1 MTGGD
6 VLEGERSD
14 GEGADGAEGGAVTTA
29 VGDDVAAADPLRLLD
44 VTMTRTVA
52 PVSAAETLYVCAEA
66 PVTARQLAPL
76 ESQRSH

>member
-14 GEGADGAEGGAVTTA
+14 GEGADGGEGGAVATA

-52 PVSAAETLYVCAEA
+52 PASAVETLYVCTPAA
-66 PVTARQLAPL
+66 VIVRQLAPL